1 MLALGTCL
9 WFDTQ
14 AEEAAKF
21 YVSIFPNSK
30 ITATSRYPD
39 GPPDPKRAGQVLT
52 VAFVLDGRE
61 FMGLNGGP
69 LWPFTPAV
77 SIVVHCDTQDEVD
90 RIWARLAD
98 GGQEVQCGWVTDR
111 YGLSWQVVPRE
122 FMRMIASPDKAA
134 AQRAMSAMLPMKK
147 LDLAVLRKAFE
158 NA

>member
-21 YVSIFPNSK
+21 YVSIFPGSK
-30 ITATSRYPD
+30 VTATSRYPD
-39 GPPDPKRAGQVLT
+39 GPPDPKRAGTVLT
-52 VAFVLDGRE
+52 VTFTLDGRE
-61 FMGLNGGP
+61 FMALNGGP
-69 LWPFTPAV
+69 QYAFTPAV
-77 SIVVHCDTQDEVD
+77 SIVVHCETQEDVD
-90 RIWARLAD
+90 RVWAKLAE

-122 FMRMIASPDKAA
+122 FERMLASPDKAA
-134 AQRAMSAMLPMKK
+134 VQRAIAAMLPMKK
-147 LDLAVLRKAFE
+147 LDLPALRKAFE

>member
-1 MLALGTCL
+1 MRHSSLSVSSDRFFGSLCDSRSGGTAMLALGTCL

-69 LWPFTPAV
+69 LWPF
-77 SIVVHCDTQDEVD
+77 
-90 RIWARLAD
+90 
-98 GGQEVQCGWVTDR
+98 
-111 YGLSWQVVPRE
+111 
-122 FMRMIASPDKAA
+122 
-134 AQRAMSAMLPMKK
+134 
-147 LDLAVLRKAFE
+147 
-158 NA
+158 